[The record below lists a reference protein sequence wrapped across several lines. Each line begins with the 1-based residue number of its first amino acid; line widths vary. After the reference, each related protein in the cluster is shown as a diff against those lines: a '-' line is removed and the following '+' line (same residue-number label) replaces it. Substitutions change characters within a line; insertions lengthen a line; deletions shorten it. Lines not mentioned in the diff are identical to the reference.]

1 MCRQAICITAGI
13 FFLASIFQVTIFQV
27 DGKGRLFAADASQSK
42 EAEVKKTND
51 GNSGSSKAQ
60 TNREK
65 IWNSPKMLQA
75 RAWLEEYFRVTKKYT
90 PEQKQEYRQHLEAM
104 TGPQMEMWLMR
115 FQQDR
120 NMAQG
125 QESAEDQLRKA
136 SLARGKLY
144 RQQQQKSLSDINAGE
159 NKAAAQEE
167 KTLNQEQQ
175 FSRSMYKQ
183 KQEESAEML
192 MEYSSGGFGWGFG
205 MGF

>member
-1 MCRQAICITAGI
+1 
-13 FFLASIFQVTIFQV
+13 V

-42 EAEVKKTND
+42 EAAVKKTND
-51 GNSGSSKAQ
+51 GNSGSSSAQ
-60 TNREK
+60 TDREK
-65 IWNSPKMLQA
+65 IWNSPEMLRA

-125 QESAEDQLRKA
+125 QERAEDQSRNA
-136 SLARGKLY
+136 ALARGKAY
-144 RQQQQKSLSDINAGE
+144 RQQQQKSLNDINAGE
-159 NKAAAQEE
+159 NKAAAREE

-175 FSRSMYKQ
+175 FARSMYKQ
-183 KQEESAEML
+183 KQEESTAML

>member
-1 MCRQAICITAGI
+1 MCRQAICITVGI
-13 FFLASIFQVTIFQV
+13 FFLAAIVQLNRE
-27 DGKGRLFAADASQSK
+27 GRLSAADASQSK
-42 EAEVKKTND
+42 EAAVKKTND
-51 GNSGSSKAQ
+51 GNSGSSSAQ
-60 TNREK
+60 TDREK
-65 IWNSPKMLQA
+65 IWNSPEMLRA

-125 QESAEDQLRKA
+125 QERAEDQSRNA
-136 SLARGKLY
+136 ALARGKAY
-144 RQQQQKSLSDINAGE
+144 RQQQQKSLNDINAGE
-159 NKAAAQEE
+159 NKAAAREE

-175 FSRSMYKQ
+175 FARSMYKQ
-183 KQEESAEML
+183 KQEESTAML